1 MALPVLELSGEPYA
15 RGLAHG
21 RQLRALVAAN
31 LHTYFERFERE
42 GKLRR
47 AEVLARAT
55 RYAAAIG
62 EQSPAYFAEMRG
74 VADGAGVGLDEV
86 VALNVRYEL
95 LYYQFGVNALGAH
108 AGADPEDTSPP
119 ARLDPRVDT
128 WRGPVRDGCTA
139 FAVSPAASADGHLW
153 LGQNWDW
160 IPQARGAIL
169 RTVEPDGLRTLS
181 FNEAG
186 IVGGKIGL
194 NSAGL
199 GLAINGLTTTDDDW
213 SRLAAPF
220 HLRCHAILRAH
231 DIAAAERV
239 VAATPRACSAN
250 FLIAQAPDRAVDIEA
265 APGSARRLELARGW
279 LAHTNHFLEPDAL
292 GVVEPPDEPYPHSYH
307 RLDRI
312 GRLLGHAG
320 GGGRP
325 LTAGDLEGA
334 LRDHDDFPYSICRH
348 PDPAQRP
355 EERYATVVSA
365 IMDLHA
371 RTLRISDGPPCRNPY
386 QVLSLHDG

>member
-1 MALPVLELSGEPYA
+1 MALPVLALSGEPYE

-21 RQLRALVAAN
+21 RQLRTLVAAN
-31 LHTYFERFERE
+31 LRTYFERFERE
-42 GKLRR
+42 GKLGR
-47 AEVLARAT
+47 AEVLARAA

-74 VADGAGVGLDEV
+74 VADGAGVGLAEV
-86 VALNVRYEL
+86 AALNVRYEL

-108 AGADPEDTSPP
+108 AGLAT
-119 ARLDPRVDT
+119 ARDDG
-128 WRGPVRDGCTA
+128 RGPARDGCTA
-139 FAVSPAASADGHLW
+139 FAVSPTTAADGHLW
-153 LGQNWDW
+153 VGQNWDW
-160 IPQARGAIL
+160 IPEVRGAIL

-181 FNEAG
+181 FTEAG

-213 SRLAAPF
+213 SRLAVPF
-220 HLRCHAILRAH
+220 HLRCHAILRAR

-239 VAATPRACSAN
+239 VDALPRACSAN

-265 APGSARRLELARGW
+265 APEGARRLELARGW
-279 LAHTNHFLEPDAL
+279 LAHTNHFLEPEAL

-307 RLDRI
+307 RLDRV
-312 GRLLGHAG
+312 GRLLGGAG
-320 GGGRP
+320 GGGRS
-325 LTAGDLEGA
+325 LAAGDLEEA
-334 LRDHDDFPYSICRH
+334 LRDHDDFPYGICRH
-348 PDPAQRP
+348 PDPAQPP

-365 IMDLHA
+365 LMDLHDG
-371 RTLRISDGPPCRNPY
+371 TLRISDGPPCRNPY
-386 QVLSLHDG
+386 QTLSLHDR